1 MSSPLIGQGEKAL
14 SHGQHFTLGV
24 EGYFNKQ
31 CVCMC
36 VCVCVCVHVHTQAYL
51 TLLATPWTVAH
62 QASLPVGFPRQ
73 AYWNGL
79 LFPSP
84 GDIPDPGRA
93 DS

>member
-1 MSSPLIGQGEKAL
+1 
-14 SHGQHFTLGV
+14 
-24 EGYFNKQ
+24 
-31 CVCMC
+31 MC

-84 GDIPDPGRA
+84 GDIPDPGIEPCVFCLSCTAGGPSTTKLPGKSRH
-93 DS
+93 S